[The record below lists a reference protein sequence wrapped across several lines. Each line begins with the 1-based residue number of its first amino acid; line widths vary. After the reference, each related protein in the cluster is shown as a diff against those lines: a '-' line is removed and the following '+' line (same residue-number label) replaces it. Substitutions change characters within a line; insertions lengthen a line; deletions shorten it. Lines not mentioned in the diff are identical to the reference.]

1 MKYLVFDAGPL
12 IALTMN
18 GLLDV
23 LEKFKKG
30 FDGEFILTPAVKVE
44 VVDKPIKIKKYKLE
58 AVKVMDLIDR
68 GVLKM
73 SKSFID
79 DNILKKESLEVLK
92 VANGVLR
99 DHKKGEKIT
108 ILQEGEASCLAFDNL
123 VEGDCMIVVDERTT
137 RFLVENPK
145 KVEEIM
151 EKKSHTD
158 LDFTE
163 DLLKDFKKYKI
174 MRSAELLYIA
184 HKKGLT
190 GLPKTKDVLDA
201 LLYAVKFKGTSV
213 SNNEIEQM
221 KKMR

>member
-1 MKYLVFDAGPL
+1 MKYLIFDAGPL

-18 GLLDV
+18 GLLNIV
-23 LEKFKKG
+23 EKMKEN
-30 FDGEFILTPAVKVE
+30 FDGEFILTPAVKIE
-44 VVDKPIKIKKYKLE
+44 VIDKPIKIKKYKLE
-58 AVKVMDLIDR
+58 AVKVTDLINR

-73 SKSFID
+73 SKDFID
-79 DNILKKESLEVLK
+79 DNLLRNESKKILNI
-92 VANGVLR
+92 ANGVLR
-99 DHKKGEKIT
+99 DHQRGEKIT

-145 KVEEIM
+145 KIEEIM

-158 LDFTE
+158 LDFNE
-163 DLLKDFKKYKI
+163 ELLKDFKKYKI

-184 HKKGLT
+184 HHKGLT
-190 GLPKTKDVLDA
+190 GLVKTKDVLDA
-201 LLYAVKFKGTSV
+201 LLYAVKFKGTAV

-221 KKMR
+221 KKM